1 MMVRF
6 ILLSVE
12 LVLVCGTVMGLIFS
26 VATQHGHAAEAFW
39 FKAQKLQLILPLLE
53 LKSILTC
60 N

>member
-1 MMVRF
+1 
-6 ILLSVE
+6 
-12 LVLVCGTVMGLIFS
+12 MGLIFS